1 MKATNHTDHSPP
13 YLLKQIMPEQ
23 SKKIK
28 KKDKKYFAKK
38 NPIKSVVSEYL
49 ADVVHSIIKTEL
61 MKTYGKHK

>member
-1 MKATNHTDHSPP
+1 
-13 YLLKQIMPEQ
+13 MPEQ

-28 KKDKKYFAKK
+28 KKDNKYFAKK